1 MSLLQEL
8 NDHYVGPFLTMKIP
22 EMDAEIV
29 LHVMILL
36 LPFVYYTIAWHWPSI
51 WCNFSENMGYRPSI
65 LFSYVAYVMKIL
77 QFAVFLG
84 PVGGG
89 VVPSFFAVPINF
101 VLNILPGGLL
111 VKSYELQLN
120 HLTALDIVL
129 VSCGQALNSG
139 VYNALGTIG
148 VYYGSRFGETIPW
161 VNSFPYN
168 IGISD
173 PQYWG
178 CILTIVGCLNLLQ
191 LRNNAFYVAVILVA
205 YVSMML
211 IESKERTPPHIQKN
225 KKK

>member
-1 MSLLQEL
+1 MSLVEELQG
-8 NDHYVGPFLTMKIP
+8 HFIGPFLNMTIP
-22 EMDAEIV
+22 EMDSETM

-36 LPFVYYTIAWHWPSI
+36 LPFIFYTIAWHWPSI
-51 WCNFSENMGYRPSI
+51 WCVFAENLGFRPSI
-65 LFSYVAYVMKIL
+65 LFAYVAYIMKLL
-77 QFAVFLG
+77 QFSVFLG

-89 VVPSFFAVPINF
+89 GVPSFVAMPLNLI
-101 VLNILPGGLL
+101 LNIFGLGIR
-111 VKSYELQLN
+111 SYELQLN
-120 HLTALDIVL
+120 PLTILDILL

-139 VYNALGTIG
+139 VYKALGTVG
-148 VYYGSRFGETIPW
+148 VYYGSRFGENIPW

-178 CILTIVGCLNLLQ
+178 CILTTVGSINLLQ
-191 LRNNAFYVAVILVA
+191 LRNNAFYVTVVLVA

-211 IESKERTPPHIQKN
+211 IESKERTPPYVQKS